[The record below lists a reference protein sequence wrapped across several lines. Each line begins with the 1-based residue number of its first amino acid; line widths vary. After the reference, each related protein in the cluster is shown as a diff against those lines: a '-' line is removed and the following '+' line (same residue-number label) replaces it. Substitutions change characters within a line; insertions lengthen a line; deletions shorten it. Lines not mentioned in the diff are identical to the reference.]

1 MSLEDLKNKLN
12 KNVKGIHAD
21 ILSKSKIANINEY
34 VPTPHYDLNRI
45 LSGSIYK
52 GIPEKTM
59 TLLVG
64 PEASFKSSFMCLSM
78 ANAQK
83 KG

>member
-1 MSLEDLKNKLN
+1 
-12 KNVKGIHAD
+12 
-21 ILSKSKIANINEY
+21 
-34 VPTPHYDLNRI
+34 LNRV
-45 LSGSIYK
+45 LSGNIYK
-52 GIPEKTM
+52 GLPEKTM

-83 KG
+83 QG